1 MTTIEPGARK
11 EARVA
16 VRRPQRASSRRNF
29 ESLLAA
35 AREVFAADGVNGS
48 LEEIARRAGVGIG
61 TLYRNFPTRQA
72 LFEAVYVDEVE
83 ALARAADDLNGH
95 DPWDALEI
103 WLRRF
108 VGYATTKKAIYE
120 ALNLDS
126 PMFAACID
134 LIHRTGGPLL
144 ERAQDAGKARADV
157 SFEDVRYLI
166 NGVSGANI
174 ADDAQRERVL
184 TMALDGIKTQTYR
197 LPTPPVSASA
207 PPSWLTR
214 PVDG

>member
-1 MTTIEPGARK
+1 MAAIEPGARD

-16 VRRPQRASSRRNF
+16 VRRRQRASSRRNV

-83 ALARAADDLNGH
+83 ALARVADDLDDH

-108 VGYATTKKAIYE
+108 VGYANTKKAVYE

-134 LIHRTGGPLL
+134 LIRRTGGPLL

-184 TMALDGIKTQTYR
+184 TMALDGIKTRT
-197 LPTPPVSASA
+197 
-207 PPSWLTR
+207 
-214 PVDG
+214 

>member
-1 MTTIEPGARK
+1 MADIEREGRNDSP
-11 EARVA
+11 VA
-16 VRRPQRASSRRNF
+16 VRGPQRASSRRNF
-29 ESLLAA
+29 EALLAA

-61 TLYRNFPTRQA
+61 TLYRNFPTRQT
-72 LFEAVYVDEVE
+72 LFEAVYVDEVD
-83 ALARAADDLNGH
+83 ALARVADDLNDH

-108 VGYATTKKAIYE
+108 VGYANTKKAIYE

-134 LIHRTGGPLL
+134 RIHCTGRPLL
-144 ERAQDAGKARADV
+144 ERAQDAGRARADV

-184 TMALDGIKTQTYR
+184 TMALDGIR
-197 LPTPPVSASA
+197 TPV
-207 PPSWLTR
+207 
-214 PVDG
+214 

>member
-1 MTTIEPGARK
+1 MATIEPGVPD
-11 EARVA
+11 EARA
-16 VRRPQRASSRRNF
+16 AARRPQRAGSRRNF
-29 ESLLAA
+29 EALLAA

-83 ALARAADDLNGH
+83 ALARVADDLIDH

-144 ERAQDAGKARADV
+144 ERAQDAGRARADV
-157 SFEDVRYLI
+157 SFEDVRYLV
-166 NGVSGANI
+166 NGVSGANF

-184 TMALDGIKTQTYR
+184 TMALDGIKAKT
-197 LPTPPVSASA
+197 
-207 PPSWLTR
+207 
-214 PVDG
+214 

>member
-1 MTTIEPGARK
+1 MSTTEPGVPD
-11 EARVA
+11 EARFA
-16 VRRPQRASSRRNF
+16 VSRPQRASSRRNF

-61 TLYRNFPTRQA
+61 TLYRHFPTRQA
-72 LFEAVYVDEVE
+72 LFEAVYLDEVE
-83 ALARAADDLNGH
+83 DFSRVADELGDH

-120 ALNLDS
+120 ALNIDS
-126 PMFAACID
+126 PMFAACVDRIR
-134 LIHRTGGPLL
+134 RTGGPLL
-144 ERAQDAGKARADV
+144 ERAQDAGKARPDV
-157 SFEDVRYLI
+157 GFEDVRYLI
-166 NGVSGANI
+166 NGVSGANF

-184 TMALDGIKTQTYR
+184 TMALDGIKRQT
-197 LPTPPVSASA
+197 
-207 PPSWLTR
+207 
-214 PVDG
+214 

>member
-1 MTTIEPGARK
+1 MATIDPDVRDEPRF
-11 EARVA
+11 A

-61 TLYRNFPTRQA
+61 TLYRHFPTRQA
-72 LFEAVYVDEVE
+72 LFEAVYLDEVE
-83 ALARAADDLNGH
+83 AFSRVADELGDH

-120 ALNLDS
+120 ALNTDS
-126 PMFAACID
+126 PMFAACVDRIR
-134 LIHRTGGPLL
+134 RTGGPLL
-144 ERAQDAGKARADV
+144 ERAQDAGKARRDV
-157 SFEDVRYLI
+157 GFEDVRYLI
-166 NGVSGANI
+166 NGVSGANF

-184 TMALDGIKTQTYR
+184 TMALDGIKRQT
-197 LPTPPVSASA
+197 
-207 PPSWLTR
+207 
-214 PVDG
+214 

>member
-1 MTTIEPGARK
+1 MATIDSGVRD
-11 EARVA
+11 EARFA
-16 VRRPQRASSRRNF
+16 ARRPQRASSRRNV

-61 TLYRNFPTRQA
+61 TLYRNFPTRKA

-83 ALARAADDLNGH
+83 ALARVADDLGDH

-108 VGYATTKKAIYE
+108 VGYATTKKAVYE

-134 LIHRTGGPLL
+134 RIRRTGGPLL
-144 ERAQDAGKARADV
+144 ERAQDAGKARAEV
-157 SFEDVRYLI
+157 SFEDVRHLI
-166 NGVSGANI
+166 NGVSGANF

-184 TMALDGIKTQTYR
+184 TMALDGIKTQT
-197 LPTPPVSASA
+197 
-207 PPSWLTR
+207 
-214 PVDG
+214 